1 MGEEVKDITIIGAG
15 PSGLFTAFQAGM
27 HEASVRIIDSMSE
40 PGGQLTALYPEKY
53 IFDAPGFSKVTAKDF
68 ADNLFAQAN
77 QFTPELRFNE
87 TVVDIKISPLNPP
100 ISPLN
105 KGGVRG
111 IEGEGN
117 LFDVVTDKGR
127 YRSKTVII
135 AAGLGAFQPRTLAIP
150 EMAKFEGKGIH
161 YIVREKGFF
170 KGKDVVIAGGGD
182 SALDWAMN
190 LLDTARDISL
200 VHRRDAFRAHPN
212 TIQQVSANAAQGR
225 IRVFTSCEVKG
236 VHGSGKLEEV
246 AVVDAAGKE
255 VVLRADALLL
265 MLGFTSDLGPIEKW
279 GLDIEDSRIRVNTGM
294 ETNRKGV
301 FAIGDIANYP
311 GKLKLILTGFSEGAL
326 AVRSAIPYIRPG
338 DKFRHA
344 YSTSLKIFSKMK

>member
-1 MGEEVKDITIIGAG
+1 MDEAVKDITIIGAG

-77 QFTPELRFNE
+77 QFTPELRLNE
-87 TVVDIKISPLNPP
+87 TVIDIRNS
-100 ISPLN
+100 
-105 KGGVRG
+105 GD
-111 IEGEGN
+111 

-150 EMAKFEGKGIH
+150 EIGRFEGNGIH

-182 SALDWAMN
+182 SALDWVIN

-200 VHRRDAFRAHPN
+200 VHRRDTFRAHPN
-212 TIQQVSANAAQGR
+212 TVQQVSAKAAEGR
-225 IRVFTSCEVKG
+225 VRVFTSCEVKG
-236 VHGSGKLEEV
+236 VSGSRKLEEV
-246 AVVDAAGKE
+246 VIVDAAGKE
-255 VVLRADALLL
+255 VVLRANALLL

-279 GLDIEDSRIRVNTGM
+279 GLDIEDGRIRVNTGM

-326 AVRSAIPYIRPG
+326 AVRSAVPYIRPG

>member
-1 MGEEVKDITIIGAG
+1 MNMAIEDIKDITIIGAG

-27 HEASVRIIDSMSE
+27 YEASVRIIDSMPE

-53 IFDAPGFSKVTAKDF
+53 IFDVPGFTRITAKEL
-68 ADNLFAQAN
+68 AGNLFAQAN
-77 QFTPELRFNE
+77 QFSPELRFNE
-87 TVVDIKISPLNPP
+87 TVIEIVIPSIQSGTPP
-100 ISPLN
+100 IQSGTELN
-105 KGGVRG
+105 SVPGRVGT
-111 IEGEGN
+111 IFE
-117 LFDVVTDKGR
+117 VVTDKGLHL
-127 YRSKTVII
+127 SKTIII
-135 AAGLGAFQPRTLAIP
+135 AAGLGAFKPRGLMKPGIDR
-150 EMAKFEGKGIH
+150 FEGNGVYYAVK
-161 YIVREKGFF
+161 EKGYF

-182 SALDWAMN
+182 SALDWVIN

-311 GKLKLILTGFSEGAL
+311 GKLKL
-326 AVRSAIPYIRPG
+326 
-338 DKFRHA
+338 
-344 YSTSLKIFSKMK
+344 

>member
-1 MGEEVKDITIIGAG
+1 MDEETKDITVIGAG

-53 IFDAPGFSKVTAKDF
+53 IFDAPGFSKVTARDF
-68 ADNLFAQAN
+68 ADNLFEQAN

-87 TVVDIKISPLNPP
+87 TVRGVE
-100 ISPLN
+100 
-105 KGGVRG
+105 GGSTG
-111 IEGEGN
+111 GGEG
-117 LFDVVTDKGR
+117 LFEVTTGTGR
-127 YRSKTVII
+127 YLSKTVII
-135 AAGLGAFQPRTLAIP
+135 AAGLGAFQPRTLTIP
-150 EMAKFEGKGIH
+150 EMTKFEGNGIH
-161 YIVREKGFF
+161 YLVREKGFF

-182 SALDWAMN
+182 SALDWVMN
-190 LLDTARDISL
+190 LLDTARDIAL

-212 TIQQVSANAAQGR
+212 TLQQVSAKAAEGR
-225 IRVFTSCEVKG
+225 IRVFTSCEVKE

-246 AVVDAAGKE
+246 VIVDAAGKE

-279 GLDIEDSRIRVNTGM
+279 GLDIEDSRIKVNVGM
-294 ETNRKGV
+294 ETSRKGV

-326 AVRSAIPYIRPG
+326 AVRSAVPYIRPG
-338 DKFRHA
+338 DKFKHA
-344 YSTSLKIFSKMK
+344 YSTSLKIFSKIR

>member
-1 MGEEVKDITIIGAG
+1 MDEETKDITVIGAG

-53 IFDAPGFSKVTAKDF
+53 IFDAPGFSKVTARDF
-68 ADNLFAQAN
+68 ADNLFEQAN

-87 TVVDIKISPLNPP
+87 TVVDIK
-100 ISPLN
+100 
-105 KGGVRG
+105 GGLRG
-111 IEGEGN
+111 IEEEGN
-117 LFDVVTDKGR
+117 LFGVVTNKGR
-127 YRSKTVII
+127 YLSKTVII
-135 AAGLGAFQPRTLAIP
+135 AACLGAFQPRTLPIP
-150 EMAKFEGKGIH
+150 EMTKFEGNGVH
-161 YIVREKGFF
+161 YLIREKEFL

-182 SALDWAMN
+182 SALDWVIN
-190 LLDTARDISL
+190 LLDTARDIAL

-212 TIQQVSANAAQGR
+212 TIQQVSAKAAEGR
-225 IRVFTSCEVKG
+225 IRVFTSCEVKE
-236 VHGSGKLEEV
+236 VHGSGKLQEV
-246 AVVDAAGKE
+246 VIVDSAGKE
-255 VVLRADALLL
+255 VILRTDALLL

-279 GLDIEDSRIRVNTGM
+279 GLDIEDSRIKVNMGM
-294 ETNRKGV
+294 ETSRKGV

-326 AVRSAIPYIRPG
+326 AVRSAVPYIRPG
-338 DKFRHA
+338 DKFKHA